1 MKVKRLARPLYSPD
15 LSPYN
20 FRFFAW
26 AKTASQNRR
35 FADVDALRE
44 ALTDL
49 LGSVTFEELQS
60 VFPNWIERL
69 KWVIRHNGA
78 YFIK

>member
-1 MKVKRLARPLYSPD
+1 MKVERLAHPLYSPD
-15 LSPYN
+15 LSPYD
-20 FRFFAW
+20 FQFFAW
-26 AKTASQNRR
+26 AKTALQNRR
-35 FADVDALRE
+35 FADVDPVVQ